1 MATYTSGSRNN
12 FLSPNQHKLLP
23 LPRPQ
28 SSSFPSPH
36 PWALYICSYSVVA
49 RSHLL
54 LNQTT
59 STLRT
64 KRGDLSPLPSLP
76 PPISPLLPPPFPFSK
91 IHYHTHHLPTL
102 SHPLP
107 TNIITITSSPIT
119 TTTVTHPHYYTI
131 TDTPINKTH
140 QSYHHQHHHHYHH
153 HHHPHDSKSYDRTVT
168 LQRGPQ
174 PNPWDL

>member
-1 MATYTSGSRNN
+1 MATYTSGFRNN

-36 PWALYICSYSVVA
+36 PWALYICSCGVVA

-64 KRGDLSPLPSLP
+64 KLGDLPPPPSLP

-91 IHYHTHHLPTL
+91 IHYHTQHLPTL
-102 SHPLP
+102 SHPRP
-107 TNIITITSSPIT
+107 RTSSASPLP
-119 TTTVTHPHYYTI
+119 HHYRQCHPPHYYPVTG
-131 TDTPINKTH
+131 TPINKTH
-140 QSYHHQHHHHYHH
+140 QSYHHQHH
-153 HHHPHDSKSYDRTVT
+153 PHDCKSCDRTVT

-174 PNPWDL
+174 PHPWDL